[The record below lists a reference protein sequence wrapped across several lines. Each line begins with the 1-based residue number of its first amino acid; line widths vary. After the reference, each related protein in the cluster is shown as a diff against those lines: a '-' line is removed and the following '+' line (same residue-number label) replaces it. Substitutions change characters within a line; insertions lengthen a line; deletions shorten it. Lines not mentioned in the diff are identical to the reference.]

1 MYNYAVYCFVQPG
14 GYAVFT
20 TINRT
25 AVSYITGILL
35 AEYLIR
41 LMPVGTH
48 EWEKFITPSEL
59 EQLLAKNGMTVI
71 FQRDNFYN
79 PLLGRWSWCS
89 RSDVGYAMVAKKPL
103 KVEETQEKEDC
114 R

>member
-1 MYNYAVYCFVQPG
+1 MVYSLIQPG

-25 AVSYITGILL
+25 ALSYITGILL
-35 AEYLIR
+35 AEYLLR
-41 LMPVGTH
+41 MMPVGTH
-48 EWEKFITPSEL
+48 EWEKFITPPEL
-59 EQLLAKNGMTVI
+59 EQLLAKNRLTVI

-89 RSDVGYAMVAKKPL
+89 RSDIGYAMVAKKPL
-103 KVEETQEKEDC
+103 KVEEPQEKEGSIPTQ
-114 R
+114 